1 LRSALTGRPSK
12 VCGVDAR
19 PQAYSQHAANWS
31 LLRCAFRGLCTQP
44 RGEAVVTAHCGLSE
58 RWPSPPDGIGQR
70 QSDLN
75 FFNVVPTDAAG
86 KRSLAEAGPSQ
97 RENAKS
103 CLLLKCHRRRIGRA
117 FSWFQRNWRKQF
129 CDRHHSLT
137 ANSELMVDR
146 RSVSQVPVDFLP
158 PPAPLSRG
166 AFFAGNNR
174 LILSNRKP
182 ATTKA
187 QATRGYWS
195 DQNLP
200 ADTATG
206 TSRESN
212 LPTYRNRRLAGA
224 KEMMAILDKSHNKSD
239 SVSAGITGRLT
250 RMQTKKIGRYSLT
263 REPRCAMGRRSH
275 SQVCPRGHIA
285 KCSHPVCQNF
295 PRR

>member
-1 LRSALTGRPSK
+1 MHAPKLTASMQQIGHSFAVHFEGSA
-12 VCGVDAR
+12 
-19 PQAYSQHAANWS
+19 
-31 LLRCAFRGLCTQP
+31 QP

-75 FFNVVPTDAAG
+75 FFKVVPTEAAG
-86 KRSLAEAGPSQ
+86 KRSLAEAGPLPEGECEVLPSSEMPQ
-97 RENAKS
+97 EANRS
-103 CLLLKCHRRRIGRA
+103 SFFLVL
-117 FSWFQRNWRKQF
+117 QRNWRKQF

-200 ADTATG
+200 AGTATG

-275 SQVCPRGHIA
+275 SQVCPKEHIA